1 MMDFPRIEFVKV
13 PTQVQKLENVCKI
26 LDCPNIWVKR
36 DDLSNP
42 KYGGN
47 KPRKY
52 EFILADAIKKNKK
65 HLLTTGG
72 IGSNHA
78 LANTLFAKDLGM
90 ESHVYLFDQP
100 LTKYVRKNLLCDQ
113 YYGAHFHYTK
123 GINRTKLAIVWKL
136 IRDRQACLIW
146 PGGSNSIGTVGF
158 VNAGLEL
165 ADQVKMGEIP
175 EPDKL
180 FVAVGSNGTCA
191 GLLLGLELAGLKTR
205 VIGVGVSYISF
216 ANKKEVLK
224 LAQNT
229 LKLMQKYDPSIPDVN
244 QSLSNRLDVT
254 HEFYGGEY
262 GRVTY
267 EGLEAMEIIKQDNI
281 QLEYTYTAKTFSALV
296 AYCRENKKS
305 KEETLLFWNTQNSV
319 DFSPIYSKV
328 DYKTLPKALHKFFD
342 GTIPLDETPVYVH
355 KIKER

>member
-1 MMDFPRIEFVKV
+1 MTKEISLYRYFPEMVDLPRIELVNL
-13 PTQVQKLENVCKI
+13 PTPVQKLENVCKT
-26 LDCPNIWVKR
+26 LDCSNIWVKR

-52 EFILADAIKKNKK
+52 EFILVDALKKNKK

-90 ESHVYLFDQP
+90 ESHVYLFNQP
-100 LTKYVRKNLLCDQ
+100 LTEYVRENLLCDQ

-165 ADQVKMGEIP
+165 AEQVKAGEIP

-205 VIGVGVSYISF
+205 VIGIGVSYASF

-224 LAQNT
+224 LARNT
-229 LKLMQKYDPSIPDVN
+229 LKLMQNPSIPDVN
-244 QSLSNRLDVT
+244 QNLMSRLDVT

-267 EGLEAMEIIKQDNI
+267 EGLEAIEIIKQDAI
-281 QLEYTYTAKTFSALV
+281 QLELTYTAKTFSALV
-296 AYCRENKKS
+296 AYCQENERA
-305 KEETLLFWNTQNSV
+305 KEEILLFWNTQNSV
-319 DFSPIYSKV
+319 DF
-328 DYKTLPKALHKFFD
+328 
-342 GTIPLDETPVYVH
+342 TPVYNKVD
-355 KIKER
+355 